1 VAGLWHAARIRRGTE
16 AAMKSDRLAE
26 ICVTRIDHPRGDGL
40 GRALI
45 LDCRSGS
52 LMLLFD
58 DPTELCLLIQQL
70 SEGLAWVTERS
81 RDSFAARSESTASVP
96 PPVAHSAPV

>member
-1 VAGLWHAARIRRGTE
+1 
-16 AAMKSDRLAE
+16 MKPERLTE
-26 ICVTRIDHPRGDGL
+26 ICVTRIEHARGDGL

-58 DPTELCLLIQQL
+58 DPAELCGLIAQL
-70 SEGLAWVTERS
+70 TEGLAWVTERS
-81 RDSFAARSESTASVP
+81 RDSLPARGEP
-96 PPVAHSAPV
+96 SAPASPSA